1 MVARDMPDDTLL
13 DLNTAYASL
22 SGTQKHV
29 LTSASSAESVRD
41 IAALCYEIAG
51 SKEAFR
57 DRPFLSLSI
66 NHAVPPLR
74 FSDDACDVLLAAA
87 EQGIP
92 CHVNTFGQLGA
103 SSPVT
108 IAGCVAQTISE
119 TLAGLVV
126 AWLANPD
133 GVVIFGPRPIITDLR
148 TGGMAGGCGEQAM
161 LTATSVRVAQYSDLP
176 NSTIAGA
183 TDSKAVDAQ
192 SGFEKCISVSLAAQT
207 GANMITQSCGM
218 LSG

>member
-1 MVARDMPDDTLL
+1 M
-13 DLNTAYASL
+13 
-22 SGTQKHV
+22 
-29 LTSASSAESVRD
+29 
-41 IAALCYEIAG
+41 
-51 SKEAFR
+51 
-57 DRPFLSLSI
+57 
-66 NHAVPPLR
+66 
-74 FSDDACDVLLAAA
+74 
-87 EQGIP
+87 
-92 CHVNTFGQLGA
+92 
-103 SSPVT
+103 T

-126 AWLANPD
+126 TWLANPD

-161 LTATSVRVAQYSDLP
+161 LTATSVRVAQYLDLP

-207 GANMITQSCGM
+207 GANMSTQSCGM